1 MGRRILGDHMVFS
14 GNGGWRRKILWESY
28 GFLGVMK
35 GGGGF
40 WGIALFSGVTERGA
54 EDFEESHGFQRQRR
68 VEAEDFVGV
77 MWFSGVMERGG
88 RRILGDHMVF
98 RGNGWGRRGILGESW
113 FSGVTEGGWR
123 ILVESHG
130 FQG

>member
-1 MGRRILGDHMVFS
+1 MDSEKIVRPTAFGEISKGR
-14 GNGGWRRKILWESY
+14 GGTEDFRGSHGFQRQRRMEAEDFVGVTW
-28 GFLGVMK
+28 FLGVMK

-68 VEAEDFVGV
+68 VEAENFVRV
-77 MWFSGVMERGG
+77 MWFSGVMERGAE
-88 RRILGDHMVF
+88 DF
-98 RGNGWGRRGILGESW
+98 RG
-113 FSGVTEGGWR
+113 
-123 ILVESHG
+123 SHG

>member
-1 MGRRILGDHMVFS
+1 MEAEDFVGVI
-14 GNGGWRRKILWESY
+14 W
-28 GFLGVMK
+28 FLGVMK

-77 MWFSGVMERGG
+77 MWFSGVLERGG
-88 RRILGDHMVF
+88 AEDF
-98 RGNGWGRRGILGESW
+98 RG
-113 FSGVTEGGWR
+113 
-123 ILVESHG
+123 SHG

>member
-14 GNGGWRRKILWESY
+14 GNGGWRRKILWESW
-28 GFLGVMK
+28 FLGVMK

-77 MWFSGVMERGG
+77 MCFSGVMERGAE
-88 RRILGDHMVF
+88 DF
-98 RGNGWGRRGILGESW
+98 RG
-113 FSGVTEGGWR
+113 
-123 ILVESHG
+123 SHG

>member
-1 MGRRILGDHMVFS
+1 MEAEDFVGVI
-14 GNGGWRRKILWESY
+14 W
-28 GFLGVMK
+28 FLGVMK
-35 GGGGF
+35 GVGGF

-77 MWFSGVMERGG
+77 MWFSGVMERGAE
-88 RRILGDHMVF
+88 DF
-98 RGNGWGRRGILGESW
+98 RGSY
-113 FSGVTEGGWR
+113 
-123 ILVESHG
+123 G